1 MEKSLDELV
10 YALSCECKEAV
21 YSNIEHK
28 EFIRQMAKRLE
39 ELARQISIEHS
50 IAMRESSY
58 NGQ

>member
-39 ELARQISIEHS
+39 VLAGKIQMEHS
-50 IAMRESSY
+50 IAMQESSY
-58 NGQ
+58 NER

>member
-39 ELARQISIEHS
+39 ALAGKIQMDHS
-50 IAMRESSY
+50 IAMQESSY

>member
-10 YALSCECKEAV
+10 YALSFECKEAV

-39 ELARQISIEHS
+39 ELARQISIEHY
-50 IAMRESSY
+50 IAMQESSY
-58 NGQ
+58 ESL